1 MDVQIKLLKCK
12 IETTLGDIFV
22 SGNKDNITTVSW
34 EPLYDENIPE
44 HTGELNWFAEEL
56 SLYMKGLVKVFT
68 GELSFENSVPVWL
81 RKPVDKTIPNNL
93 RATVLKIISEIPY
106 GKTKTYGSIATLVGN
121 KGFARA
127 VGRIC
132 GKNPLVII
140 VPCHRVIAASTIG
153 GYSAGLEKKRYL
165 MQIEGIDIQAMN
177 PLIETTSQGCNKV

>member
-1 MDVQIKLLKCK
+1 MDRTKLLRCK
-12 IETTLGDIFV
+12 IETPLGNIFV
-22 SGNKDNITTVSW
+22 SGNKDTITTVSW
-34 EPLYDENIPE
+34 EPLNDEDIPE
-44 HTGELNWFAEEL
+44 HAGELNWFAEEL
-56 SLYMKGLVKVFT
+56 SLYMKGLLKVFT

-81 RKPVDKTIPNNL
+81 RNPQDKIIPNNL
-93 RATVLKIISEIPY
+93 PATVLKIISGIPY
-106 GKTKTYGSIATLVGN
+106 GKTKTYGSIATLAGN

-165 MQIEGIDIQAMN
+165 MQIEGVDIQAMN
-177 PLIETTSQGCNKV
+177 P